1 MRRLFM
7 LQITVTLLS
16 LETFFFFGW
25 SVTVQCLFS
34 PFLIDSAN
42 VSSYWQWLLVASATS
57 QTLMKQLPNLWDG
70 RKNCANKVLDLG
82 KSLFR
87 GILMLVCLVSFLS
100 IQLLCAFW
108 FSVSCF
114 TFASGVGL
122 NIFVQYFWTFV
133 CCTFIVQILVC
144 LYKSIK
150 PNNSLWLDLKLHY
163 FIDILHKKT
172 LTELLETLTLYCM
185 SRYIFYIVF

>member
-1 MRRLFM
+1 MPPLRLWWSSC
-7 LQITVTLLS
+7 Q
-16 LETFFFFGW
+16 TFGMGEK
-25 SVTVQCLFS
+25 T
-34 PFLIDSAN
+34 
-42 VSSYWQWLLVASATS
+42 
-57 QTLMKQLPNLWDG
+57 
-70 RKNCANKVLDLG
+70 ANKVLDLG

-122 NIFVQYFWTFV
+122 NIFGQYFWTFV
-133 CCTFIVQILVC
+133 CCTFIVQIWVC

-150 PNNSLWLDLKLHY
+150 PNNSLWLDFKLYY
-163 FIDILHKKT
+163 FIDILHKKNLNRTFRNTDT
-172 LTELLETLTLYCM
+172 LLHVTVHFLHCILSNWINVYLVVNVKILREL
-185 SRYIFYIVF
+185 

>member
-7 LQITVTLLS
+7 LQIAVMLLS
-16 LETFFFFGW
+16 QTFFFFDW

-42 VSSYWQWLLVASATS
+42 VSSHWQWLLVADTSATS

-70 RKNCANKVLDLG
+70 RKNCANEVLDLG

-87 GILMLVCLVSFLS
+87 GILMLVCLVGFLS
-100 IQLLCAFW
+100 IQLLCVCW

-122 NIFVQYFWTFV
+122 LCVV
-133 CCTFIVQILVC
+133 
-144 LYKSIK
+144 
-150 PNNSLWLDLKLHY
+150 
-163 FIDILHKKT
+163 
-172 LTELLETLTLYCM
+172 LLL
-185 SRYIFYIVF
+185 SKF